1 MSYPTILNN
10 TQVQEMLREIRSVL
24 QTAQRPPDQVILD
37 EVALCEMLHISKRH
51 AADLRAEGK
60 LKYAKDG
67 GKLYYKLSW
76 VLEYIDRYTV
86 TLPASFINDVR
97 NICRSY

>member
-10 TQVQEMLREIRSVL
+10 SQVQEILRELQRVL

-51 AADLRAEGK
+51 AADLRAERK

-76 VLEYIDRYTV
+76 VLEYIDKHTV
-86 TLPASFINDVR
+86 KPPASFINDVR

>member
-1 MSYPTILNN
+1 MNYANLFNSC
-10 TQVQEMLREIRSVL
+10 QAQDFVRELRMAVEK
-24 QTAQRPPDQVILD
+24 AQRPPDQVILD

-76 VLEYIDRYTV
+76 VLEYIDKYTV
-86 TLPASFINDVR
+86 KPPASFINDVR
-97 NICRSY
+97 KVCRSY

>member
-10 TQVQEMLREIRSVL
+10 PQVQEMLREIRSVL

-37 EVALCEMLHISKRH
+37 EVELCEMLHISKRH

-60 LKYAKDG
+60 LMYAKDG

-76 VLEYIDRYTV
+76 VLEYIDRIANV
-86 TLPASFINDVR
+86 VCNKLANHLK
-97 NICRSY
+97 NACRSY

>member
-1 MSYPTILNN
+1 MSYPAILNN
-10 TQVQEMLREIRSVL
+10 PQVQEILREIRSVL

-60 LKYAKDG
+60 LRYAKDG

-76 VLEYIDRYTV
+76 VLEYIDRIANEV
-86 TLPASFINDVR
+86 CNKLANHLK
-97 NICRSY
+97 NACRSY

>member
-10 TQVQEMLREIRSVL
+10 PQVQEMLREIRSVL

-37 EVALCEMLHISKRH
+37 EVELCEMLHISKRH

-60 LKYAKDG
+60 LRYAKDG

-76 VLEYIDRYTV
+76 VLEYIDKYTV
-86 TLPASFINDVR
+86 KPPASFINDVR
-97 NICRSY
+97 NVCRSY

>member
-1 MSYPTILNN
+1 MNYANMFNSC
-10 TQVQEMLREIRSVL
+10 QAQDFVRELRRAVEK
-24 QTAQRPPDQVILD
+24 AQRPPDQVILD

-60 LKYAKDG
+60 LRYAKDG

-76 VLEYIDRYTV
+76 VLEYIDKYTV
-86 TLPASFINDVR
+86 KPPASFINDVR
-97 NICRSY
+97 NVCRSY

>member
-10 TQVQEMLREIRSVL
+10 SQVQEILRELQRVL

-60 LKYAKDG
+60 LRYAKDG

-76 VLEYIDRYTV
+76 VLEYIDKYTV
-86 TLPASFINDVR
+86 KPPTSFINDVR
-97 NICRSY
+97 NVCRSY

>member
-1 MSYPTILNN
+1 MSNTTTILNS
-10 TQVQEMLREIRSVL
+10 QIQEMLKEIRGIL
-24 QTAQRPPDQVILD
+24 QTVQRPPDQVILG
-37 EVALCEMLHISKRH
+37 EVELCQMLHISKRH

-60 LKYAKDG
+60 LRYAKDG

-86 TLPASFINDVR
+86 TPPASFINDVR
-97 NICRSY
+97 NVYRSY

>member
-1 MSYPTILNN
+1 MSYANIFNSC
-10 TQVQEMLREIRSVL
+10 QAQDFLREIRSVL

-37 EVALCEMLHISKRH
+37 EVELCEMLHISKRH

-60 LKYAKDG
+60 LRYAKDG

-86 TLPASFINDVR
+86 TPPASFINDLR
-97 NICRSY
+97 NVCRSY

>member
-1 MSYPTILNN
+1 MNYANLFNSC
-10 TQVQEMLREIRSVL
+10 QAQDFVRELRMAVEK
-24 QTAQRPPDQVILD
+24 AQRSPDQVILD
-37 EVALCEMLHISKRH
+37 ETELCEMLHISKRH

-60 LKYAKDG
+60 LRYAKDG

-86 TLPASFINDVR
+86 TPPASFINDVR
-97 NICRSY
+97 NVCRSY

>member
-10 TQVQEMLREIRSVL
+10 PQVQEMLREIRSVL

-51 AADLRAEGK
+51 AADLRAESK
-60 LKYAKDG
+60 LRYAKDG

-76 VLEYIDRYTV
+76 VLEYIDKFTPKPPKDLL
-86 TLPASFINDVR
+86 THIR
-97 NICRSY
+97 NACRSY

>member
-10 TQVQEMLREIRSVL
+10 SQVQEILRELQRVL

-37 EVALCEMLHISKRH
+37 EVELCEMLHISKRH

-60 LKYAKDG
+60 LRYAKDG

-76 VLEYIDRYTV
+76 VLEYIDKYTV
-86 TLPASFINDVR
+86 KPPASFINDVR
-97 NICRSY
+97 NVCRSY